1 MGQLYHSV
9 VVLYASPLNPALSS
23 AVRASI
29 LETKQVQEEESS
41 FPASPVL
48 KLPVILQRIKRAIT
62 YLLSYPQCQSISHPS
77 IISRPTL
84 FPLSPKDQTLDLPA
98 VAADSLE
105 AAIDSVEVSVES
117 AVGC

>member
-1 MGQLYHSV
+1 M
-9 VVLYASPLNPALSS
+9 
-23 AVRASI
+23 RASI
-29 LETKQVQEEESS
+29 LESKQVEVEDSS
-41 FPASPVL
+41 FPVIPVL
-48 KLPVILQRIKRAIT
+48 KLPAILQRIERAIT
-62 YLLSYPQCQSISHPS
+62 YLLSYHQCQSISHPS

-105 AAIDSVEVSVES
+105 AVIDSVEVSVGS